1 MDSSQMQDRER
12 ARESN
17 IDLRPF
23 EQRRRAFVREQ
34 AGEENNTFMR
44 LLSESVEWRNAAIS
58 NGSKFVLK
66 GNVVQLGN
74 AALYITFDQLYANP
88 DQFVLSLGIGLAPF
102 KKPMF
107 GSEPTP
113 ETHILGAAGNEDLSR
128 VVWEWRGSRDR
139 VSSAWL
145 VEFALNGLAAF
156 ASKHNLK

>member
-34 AGEENNTFMR
+34 AHEENNTFMR

>member
-17 IDLRPF
+17 IDRRPF
-23 EQRRRAFVREQ
+23 EQRRREFIREH
-34 AGEENNTFMR
+34 AHEEYETLQR
-44 LLSESVEWRNAAIS
+44 LRKESVEERNAAIG
-58 NGSKFVLK
+58 NEAKFVIK
-66 GNVVQLGN
+66 GDTVQLGN

-139 VSSAWL
+139 VSTAWL

>member
-34 AGEENNTFMR
+34 AHEENNTFMR

-139 VSSAWL
+139 VSSARL

>member
-34 AGEENNTFMR
+34 AHEENNTFMR

-139 VSSAWL
+139 VSTAWL